1 MHGSD
6 AARQVGLGALE
17 GSFKEGV
24 EVLRSTALVPGGEV
38 ALLAGLSYRA
48 CWLRERGG
56 GHLSPLPAV
65 WHAGGAGESAWCA
78 DRNGCEE
85 YSEVVRAGRCVTR

>member
-24 EVLRSTALVPGGEV
+24 EVLRSTALVLRGEV
-38 ALLAGLSYRA
+38 ALLAGLSWGAR
-48 CWLRERGG
+48 WERE
-56 GHLSPLPAV
+56 HVSPLPTV
-65 WHAGGAGESAWCA
+65 WYSRLAEGETTHGAPI
-78 DRNGCEE
+78 
-85 YSEVVRAGRCVTR
+85 VVVQV